1 MEYKTLLIEIRD
13 HVGWLTLNRPDRGNA
28 MSLEMVQELR
38 QFFANLEKNLDIRI
52 VVVRGAGKHF
62 CTGLDLMSSFGSGQ
76 SEINPAAGLAPTRF
90 DPQGCRIQWDFN
102 DIILKMRQAPQ
113 PVVASM
119 TGAALGGGFGV
130 ALACDIRLASQ
141 SAQFNVGATRI
152 GFSGGEMVLLITR
165 Y

>member
-1 MEYKTLLIEIRD
+1 
-13 HVGWLTLNRPDRGNA
+13 
-28 MSLEMVQELR
+28 
-38 QFFANLEKNLDIRI
+38 
-52 VVVRGAGKHF
+52 
-62 CTGLDLMSSFGSGQ
+62 
-76 SEINPAAGLAPTRF
+76 
-90 DPQGCRIQWDFN
+90 
-102 DIILKMRQAPQ
+102 
-113 PVVASM
+113 M